1 MFRGYSQSDKK
12 PPMIGLLCSKQQIF
26 RLSTLGADNEYPA
39 LVIPAGEVTIP
50 NNVAEN
56 KREHDKLQR
65 VLKLL
70 SCDQE
75 EENVGAI
82 TSLWLTLPL
91 RGQAPYQRWS
101 PQPTVARW
109 HTGASGKEQL

>member
-50 NNVAEN
+50 NNVAG
-56 KREHDKLQR
+56 K
-65 VLKLL
+65 
-70 SCDQE
+70 QE
-75 EENVGAI
+75 RAWW
-82 TSLWLTLPL
+82 TSKSIKT
-91 RGQAPYQRWS
+91 S
-101 PQPTVARW
+101 
-109 HTGASGKEQL
+109 